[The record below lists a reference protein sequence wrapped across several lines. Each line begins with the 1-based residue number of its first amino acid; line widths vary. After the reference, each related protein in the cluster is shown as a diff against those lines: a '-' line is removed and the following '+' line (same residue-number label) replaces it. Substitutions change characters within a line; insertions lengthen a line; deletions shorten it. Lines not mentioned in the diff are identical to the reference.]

1 MLAKLRLG
9 SCRGVFRS
17 HLDGWFV
24 AVQSLI
30 ICAALA
36 FLAVPLR
43 AQLYSGSVTGVVS
56 DPTGAVIPGA
66 KVTLTDTTKGY
77 AFTASSD
84 AVGRYILRNLPPS
97 NYRISVEAPGFKTS
111 TRTGIVLDVGQ
122 NATVN
127 VSMEL
132 GTTTQTVQV
141 TGAPPLLDTQDSTTG
156 QEVNRTYINDLP
168 LVGRGVFDLAFLAP
182 GVNPAPGNAFGS
194 SGGVAN
200 NFTSNGGRN
209 ATSDILLD
217 GVSTTDYE
225 QNGGIIVPLY
235 TPSVDAV
242 QEFKV
247 QQNNFSAEIGF
258 SGNTVLNVVL
268 RSGTNQLH
276 GSLYEFL
283 RNQALDANDWFNNQA
298 GVDLPARRY
307 NQFGGTVG
315 GPIVIPHLYNG
326 KDKTF
331 FFFDYQATRDHSASS
346 FNGGVPSALER
357 NGDFGELCTS
367 SGDSFDS
374 TGACTNPDGQLWDPY
389 SGYNDPSNGWTN
401 QTFIPY
407 NNMATYQSAG
417 SPMLAGT
424 PYQVPAGP
432 GNIIDPVAQKMM
444 SYYPMPNVGVGTDNY
459 DPYNNW
465 HGAGVNINNGDQFD
479 IKIDHRFGNNNL
491 LSSRYSQAW
500 SNSHGAT
507 CFDNPLDPC
516 DAGPSTGSA
525 HAFVLNDTWTVNPST
540 VVNVS
545 YGFTR
550 SYSGG
555 VGPAGDFPNFNPVTD
570 LGLPSYITTSGFPT
584 SPDVYIYD
592 GYQQTGPSGSLG
604 YQGWAII
611 KYAQETHDLLGS
623 LDRISGRHE
632 IKVGGEYRMHR
643 INFGQPGAPAGIMT
657 FGQDTTDQQPGQ
669 YSGGGDAMASF
680 LTGISG
686 PNQWGE
692 YEVPLFV
699 ATQSNQFGAF
709 IQDNWRVT
717 DKLTLNLG
725 MRYDLDLPRTE
736 RHNRMEWFDPSAKV
750 PFTVPGMNISGAEV
764 FTGVNGNS
772 RTIANN
778 YYKEYAPRVGLA
790 YRFWHNTVFRA
801 GYGIFYNPSVWAAAG
816 TGPVAGF
823 DGFTGYTN
831 WPQTYQNDG
840 YTPGTFMKNPFPF
853 GVNPPTNA
861 SLGPLTQMGQT
872 ASGNLRSD
880 NAGSYTQTWSAGI
893 QHELAGGVL
902 LDLNYVGTKGT
913 HLYWNGAG
921 NIDYLGPSVEKMSP
935 TAIGNLANNQ
945 VANPFY
951 GLITDPTSS
960 LSGTQVYQYQLLRP
974 YPQFTGVFAAFP
986 PRGNSTYHAFQL
998 RLQKNMSH
1006 GLQFV
1011 GNYTWSKTLSD
1022 SDVSGYTE
1030 WLGGFDGIQDPNNLK
1045 LEKSVSE
1052 YSIPQ
1057 VLTFGYVY
1065 SLPFGRGKHFGS
1077 KWNAAVDA
1085 VLGGWK
1091 TAGLWRFDTGQP
1103 VSINLSGGVNIPTYG
1118 GQRPNLTAALHR
1130 NTGSN
1135 WRTQYFTNPGAVS
1148 VPAAYTLGTAPRTL
1162 PNVYMPGARTAGL
1175 SLMKEFPMSAIHEG
1189 MRAEFRAE
1197 TFNAFNHP
1205 QFGCLNGSI
1214 LADSFVGTDTSTF
1227 SGFGELNCQA
1237 NSPREL
1243 QLGLKIYF

>member
-1 MLAKLRLG
+1 MLTKLWLTSRSGPLRKG
-9 SCRGVFRS
+9 FDGRIAAFRV
-17 HLDGWFV
+17 LLTF
-24 AVQSLI
+24 AVL
-30 ICAALA
+30 AL
-36 FLAVPLR
+36 LAVPLR
-43 AQLYSGSVTGVVS
+43 AQLYSGSITGVVS

-66 KVTLTDTTKGY
+66 KVTLTDVSKGY
-77 AFTASSD
+77 AFTATTDS
-84 AVGRYILRNLPPS
+84 VGRYILRNLPPS
-97 NYRISVEAPGFKTS
+97 TYTLSVEATGFKSS
-111 TRTGIVLDVGQ
+111 TQSGVVLDVGQ

-127 VSMEL
+127 VSMQL
-132 GTTTQTVQV
+132 GTTTQTVEV
-141 TGAPPLLDTQDSTTG
+141 SGAPPLLSTQDSTTG

-182 GVNPAPGNAFGS
+182 GVNPAAGRAFGD

-200 NFTSNGGRN
+200 NFVSNGGRN

-258 SGNTVLNVVL
+258 SGNTVVNVVM
-268 RSGTNQLH
+268 RSGTNQIH

-315 GPIVIPHLYNG
+315 GPIVLPNIYNG

-331 FFFDYQATRDHSASS
+331 FFFDFQATRDHSASS
-346 FNGGVPSALER
+346 FNAGVPSMAER
-357 NGDFGELCTS
+357 NGDFSEVCGYAGGTFDGSGVCS
-367 SGDSFDS
+367 SS
-374 TGACTNPDGQLWDPY
+374 DGQLWDPY
-389 SGYNDPSNGWTN
+389 SGYLDPNDGWTN
-401 QTFIPY
+401 QTMIPF
-407 NNMATYQSAG
+407 NNLATFQSAG
-417 SPMLAGT
+417 QGIPSGAYTL
-424 PYQVPAGP
+424 PAGP
-432 GNIIDPVAQKMM
+432 GNIIDPVSQKMM
-444 SYYPMPNVGVGTDNY
+444 AYYPMPNVGVGTGNY

-465 HGAGVNINNGDQFD
+465 HGAGVNINNGNQYD
-479 IKIDHRFGNNNL
+479 IKIDHRFGNSNL
-491 LSSRYSQAW
+491 LSARYSQGW
-500 SNSHGAT
+500 SNGHGAT

-516 DAGPSTGSA
+516 NGGPNIGSQ
-525 HAFVLNDTWTVNPST
+525 HAFVLNDTWTVSPTT
-540 VVNVS
+540 VVNLG

-550 SYSGG
+550 SYSDGK
-555 VGPAGDFPNFNPVTD
+555 GPAGDFPNFNPVSD
-570 LGLPSYITTSGFPT
+570 LGLPSYIADSGFPVAPT
-584 SPDVYIYD
+584 VYVYG
-592 GYQQTGPSGSLG
+592 GYQGAGGGIGLG
-604 YQGWAII
+604 YQAWSII
-611 KYAQETHDLLGS
+611 KYGQETHDLLGS
-623 LDRISGRHE
+623 LDKIAGRHE

-643 INFGQPGAPAGIMT
+643 ITFGQPGAPAGIMLFDT
-657 FGQDTTDQQPGQ
+657 DTTDQNPANQ
-669 YSGGGDAMASF
+669 SGGGDAMASF
-680 LTGISG
+680 LTGIGG

-709 IQDNWRVT
+709 IQDNWRAT
-717 DKLTLNLG
+717 DKLTVNLG
-725 MRYDLDLPRTE
+725 IRYDLDLPRTE
-736 RHNRMEWFDPSAKV
+736 RHNRMEWFDPKAPL
-750 PFTVPGMNISGAEV
+750 PFTVPGMNVTGTEV

-778 YYKEYAPRVGLA
+778 YYKEYGPRVGLA
-790 YRFWHNTVFRA
+790 YRFWKNTVVRA
-801 GYGIFYNPSVWAAAG
+801 GYGIFFNPSVWAAAG

-823 DGFTGYTN
+823 DGFTGYNN
-831 WPQTYQNDG
+831 WPFNYNSNG
-840 YTPGTFMKNPFPF
+840 YTPYTFMRDPFPF
-853 GVNPPTNA
+853 GINQPTGS
-861 SLGPLTQMGQT
+861 SLGPYTQLGQT

-893 QHELAGGVL
+893 QHELPAGVL

-921 NIDYLGPSVEKMSP
+921 DINHLGPSVEQMS
-935 TAIGNLANNQ
+935 TDQLNAISNTY
-945 VANPFY
+945 VPNPFY
-951 GLITDPTSS
+951 GLITDPSSS
-960 LSGTQVYQYQLLRP
+960 LSEDAVPQEQLMLP

-986 PRGNSTYHAFQL
+986 PRGNSIYHAFQL
-998 RLQKNMSH
+998 RVQKNMSH

-1045 LEKSVSE
+1045 LEKSVSQ

-1077 KWNAAVDA
+1077 KWNPVVNA

-1091 TAGLWRFDTGQP
+1091 TAGLWRFDDGQP
-1103 VSINLSGGVNIPTYG
+1103 VAISLDGGTSIPTYG
-1118 GQRPNLTAALHR
+1118 SQRPNLTGRLQR
-1130 NTGSN
+1130 NTGAD
-1135 WRTQYFTNPGAVS
+1135 WRTQYFANPDVIQI
-1148 VPAAYTLGTAPRTL
+1148 PARYQIGNAQRTL
-1162 PNVYMPGARTAGL
+1162 PNVYAPGARTAGL
-1175 SLMKEFPMSAIHEG
+1175 SLMKEFPLGVVHEG
-1189 MRAEFRAE
+1189 TRLEFRLE

-1205 QFGCLNGSI
+1205 QFGCLNGTI
-1214 LADSFVGTDTSTF
+1214 PADGFVGTDSSTF
-1227 SGFGELNCQA
+1227 SGFGQLNCQA

-1243 QLGLKIYF
+1243 QLGIKLYF